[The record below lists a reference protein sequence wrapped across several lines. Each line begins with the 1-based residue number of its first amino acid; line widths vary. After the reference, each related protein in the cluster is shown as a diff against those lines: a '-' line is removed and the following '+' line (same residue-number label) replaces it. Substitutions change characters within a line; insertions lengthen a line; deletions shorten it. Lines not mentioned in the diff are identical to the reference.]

1 MTDTKT
7 VERKE
12 GVKVRKAGA
21 TWQGDLKSGTGT
33 ISATS
38 GAFSN
43 TPYSFA
49 TRFEDKPGTNP
60 EELIAA
66 AHAAC
71 FSMALSADLARAGFR
86 AEKIDTTAE
95 VSLGKVD
102 DKPTVTE
109 SHLTTKARVPGIDR
123 ATFEKIA
130 NDTKVGCPIS
140 RLLKT
145 EITLDAMLES

>member
-7 VERKE
+7 AERKE
-12 GVKVRKAGA
+12 GVKVRTAGA
-21 TWQGDLKSGTGT
+21 TWQGDLKSGNGT

-43 TPYSFA
+43 TPYSFG
-49 TRFEDKPGTNP
+49 TRFEDKAGTNP

-71 FSMALSADLARAGFR
+71 FSMALSADLGRAGFR

-102 DKPTVTE
+102 DKPTITS
-109 SHLTTKARVPGIDR
+109 SHLKTKARVPGIDR
-123 ATFEKIA
+123 GTFEKIA
-130 NDTKVGCPIS
+130 NDTAKGCPIS

-145 EITLDAMLES
+145 EITLDATLEG